1 MGENLVQCW
10 GCGERWH
17 ADCVRNPPHCKGP
30 WFCKQ
35 CLTTLRRA
43 GTRDLLLDFELMK
56 FLATGS
62 VPDDR
67 DARQRVIQAGGFVK
81 M

>member
-1 MGENLVQCW
+1 M
-10 GCGERWH
+10 
-17 ADCVRNPPHCKGP
+17 
-30 WFCKQ
+30 
-35 CLTTLRRA
+35 
-43 GTRDLLLDFELMK
+43 MK